1 MSLAVTA
8 RLVKGAVPP
17 TAPPST
23 TLPPLALMISARGVK
38 VASLLTAP
46 ATLITALASV
56 AVMLASV
63 FKTTVPP

>member
-8 RLVKGAVPP
+8 KLVKGAVPP
-17 TAPPST
+17 TVPPKT
-23 TLPPLALMISARGVK
+23 TLPPLALMVNARGVN

-46 ATLITALASV
+46 ATLITAPASV

-63 FKTTVPP
+63 LSTTVPP